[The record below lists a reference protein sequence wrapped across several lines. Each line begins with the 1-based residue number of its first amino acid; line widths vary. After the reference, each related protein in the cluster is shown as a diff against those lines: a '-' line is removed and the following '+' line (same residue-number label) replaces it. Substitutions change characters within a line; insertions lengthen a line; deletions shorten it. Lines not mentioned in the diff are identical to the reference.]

1 MRLFRK
7 LPVMVVLAAGAAQA
21 EPVTPVT
28 IAALGDSLTQGYGLP
43 LDQGLV
49 PQLESWLAGQGLDV
63 VIVNAGVSGD
73 TSAGG
78 LARVGWTLGGDVD
91 ALIVEL
97 GANDMLRGI
106 DPSLT
111 RTNLSGILDVARMQG
126 VEVLL
131 VGLPA
136 ADNFGPDFKADFD
149 TIFPDLARTYDV
161 ALYPDIFAALRGDDM
176 TAARQE
182 YMQEDGIHPNG
193 EGVAKIVSDLGPE
206 VVQLVERA
214 AQ

>member
-1 MRLFRK
+1 MRRLRK
-7 LPVMVVLAAGAAQA
+7 LPVLLLLAGTAAQA
-21 EPVTPVT
+21 EPVT

-43 LDQGLV
+43 VDQGLV
-49 PQLESWLAGQGLDV
+49 PQLESWLAGEGFNV
-63 VIVNAGVSGD
+63 VVVNAGVSGD

-97 GANDMLRGI
+97 GANDMLRGF
-106 DPSLT
+106 DPALT
-111 RTNLSGILDVARMQG
+111 KANLAGILDVARMQG

-136 ADNFGPDFKADFD
+136 ADNYGPDYKQDFD
-149 TIFPDLARTYDV
+149 AIFPDLAQSHGV
-161 ALYPDIFAALRGDDM
+161 PLYPDIFAALRSGDM
-176 TAARQE
+176 AAARQE
-182 YMQEDGIHPNG
+182 YMQADGIHPNG

-206 VVQLVERA
+206 VARLVARV

>member
-1 MRLFRK
+1 MRSLRK
-7 LPVMVVLAAGAAQA
+7 LPAVVVLAAGAAQA
-21 EPVTPVT
+21 EPVT
-28 IAALGDSLTQGYGLP
+28 IAVLGDSLTQGYGLP

-63 VIVNAGVSGD
+63 VVVNAGVSGD

-78 LARVGWTLGGDVD
+78 LSRVGWTLGGDVD

-136 ADNFGPDFKADFD
+136 ADNFGPDFKADFEM
-149 TIFPDLARTYDV
+149 IFPDLAQAYGV

-176 TAARQE
+176 AAARRE

-193 EGVAKIVSDLGPE
+193 EGVAKIVLDLGPE
-206 VVQLVERA
+206 VMRLVERA

>member
-1 MRLFRK
+1 MRVLRK
-7 LPVMVVLAAGAAQA
+7 LPVLLVLAAGAVQA
-21 EPVTPVT
+21 EPVTV
-28 IAALGDSLTQGYGLP
+28 AALGDSLTQGYGLP

-49 PQLESWLAGQGLDV
+49 PQLESWLAVQGLNV
-63 VIVNAGVSGD
+63 VVVNAGVSGD

-106 DPSLT
+106 DPALT

-136 ADNFGPDFKADFD
+136 ADNFGHDYKADFD
-149 TIFPDLARTYDV
+149 AIFPDLSRAYGV
-161 ALYPDIFAALRGDDM
+161 ALYPDIFAALRSDDM
-176 TAARQE
+176 AAARRE
-182 YMQEDGIHPNG
+182 YMQADGIHPNG
-193 EGVAKIVSDLGPE
+193 EGVAKIVTDLGPE
-206 VVQLVERA
+206 VMRLVERA

>member
-1 MRLFRK
+1 LRGLRK
-7 LPVMVVLAAGAAQA
+7 LPALFILAAGAAQA
-21 EPVTPVT
+21 DPVT

-49 PQLESWLAGQGLDV
+49 PQLESWLAAQGLDV
-63 VIVNAGVSGD
+63 VVVNAGVSGD

-111 RTNLSGILDVARMQG
+111 RSNLSGILDVARMQG

-136 ADNFGPDFKADFD
+136 ADNFGPDYKADFD
-149 TIFPDLARTYDV
+149 GIFPDLARAYGV

-176 TAARQE
+176 AAARRE
-182 YMQEDGIHPNG
+182 YMQADGIHPNG
-193 EGVAKIVSDLGPE
+193 EGVAKIVTDLGPE
-206 VVQLVERA
+206 VARLVERA